1 MYRYFDSVLANI
13 GPAQQE
19 KREITIMIKIVTDS
33 TCDLPQS
40 VIDELGITVL
50 PMYINVGEVGYQ
62 DGVDITREAFYKN
75 LPGYDIHPTTGTPGI
90 DTFIKVFRRLATEGA
105 SQVLSIHISE
115 KLSAVIN
122 VAHTAAQQ
130 FIEIPVKVIDSQQL
144 SMGTGFQ
151 VEAAARMAKAGA
163 TLDEILA
170 GIKDIMSRT
179 YVTAALDTLEFLRRS
194 GRMNAV
200 VTGIGSLIK
209 LKPIL
214 TMEHG
219 EPGSER
225 VRTTRRAITR
235 LKTMLEE
242 HQPIERFALLHTNAR
257 ERAEAFRAKIE
268 HLIPE
273 GSVDVMDI
281 TPVIGSH
288 IGPGAVGFAVITKE
302 GSS

>member
-1 MYRYFDSVLANI
+1 METTSIR
-13 GPAQQE
+13 
-19 KREITIMIKIVTDS
+19 IVTDS
-33 TCDLPQS
+33 TCDLPEEIVAQF
-40 VIDELGITVL
+40 GITVL
-50 PMYINVGEVGYQ
+50 PLHITQGENTYL
-62 DGVDITREAFYKN
+62 DGVDISREEFYN
-75 LPGYDIHPTTGTPGI
+75 RLPGFKPAPTTAAPGPEL
-90 DTFIKVFRRLATEGA
+90 FVKAYERLAEAGA
-105 SQVLSIHISE
+105 QAILSIHISE